1 MKNRIIILRVAALLT
16 CLALPPASH
25 ARDIIAAP
33 AQDSTEFHSEIGLTY
48 ASGVKKVAD
57 QMESNFGMVRDSLW
71 PVGLR
76 VSAYAKQSNG
86 FGFGGGVGPCEFV
99 TVEDRN
105 HYYNHNDDKSTSYII
120 PLFVDVRYFFPRS
133 GDIEPYVRAGVSGSI
148 AGGDYLGNG
157 AIGPIVAVGTQV
169 WARHIVAIGVEAGY
183 DGSKVKVKDGYYHPA
198 VDIRPIEFTFS
209 VFARF

>member
-1 MKNRIIILRVAALLT
+1 MKNRIIMLRIAALLT
-16 CLALPPASH
+16 CLTLPLASH

-33 AQDSTEFHSEIGLTY
+33 VQNTTEFHSEIGLTY
-48 ASGVKKVAD
+48 ASGVTKVAD
-57 QMESNFGMVRDSLW
+57 QMESNFGLVRDSLI

-86 FGFGGGVGPCEFV
+86 FGFGGGVGPCAFV

-105 HYYNHNDDKSTSYII
+105 HYYSHNSDKSTSYII
-120 PLFVDVRYFFPRS
+120 PLFVDVRYYFPRN

-157 AIGPIVAVGTQV
+157 SIGPVVAVGTQV
-169 WARHIVAIGVEAGY
+169 WARHIVSIGVEAGY

-198 VDIRPIEFTFS
+198 ADVRPVEFTFS